1 MEKVAVEDEVK
12 DDLDGVAPF
21 DRLEDL
27 APLARLAEVGQV
39 R

>member
-1 MEKVAVEDEVK
+1 MEKEDEMK
-12 DDLDGVAPF
+12 GDLVGVVPF